1 MAQILLCHSSMILLT
16 LWYHKRC
23 SIKYHLYQLS
33 LRVRVINR
41 RVRTTNILRGVISVC
56 QIYLLRVSMLG
67 QTEGSLYLFIICI
80 GLRKLWIY
88 WKKIS
93 LKGNVSIFSVS
104 SLTWGQPSLF
114 HAISTRIFTVQIFW
128 KKSWE
133 PKMNIWQLSL
143 DWLTKIWLVRQ

>member
-1 MAQILLCHSSMILLT
+1 MAQIPLCHSNTISLT

-33 LRVRVINR
+33 LRVRVIDR
-41 RVRTTNILRGVISVC
+41 RVRTTNILREVTLVC
-56 QIYLLRVSMLG
+56 QIYLLRVLMLVK
-67 QTEGSLYLFIICI
+67 TEGSLYLFIICI

-104 SLTWGQPSLF
+104 SLTWGQPSPSLV
-114 HAISTRIFTVQIFW
+114 ISTRIFMVQIFW

-133 PKMNIWQLSL
+133 QKMNIWLLSL
-143 DWLTKIWLVRQ
+143 DWLIKIW